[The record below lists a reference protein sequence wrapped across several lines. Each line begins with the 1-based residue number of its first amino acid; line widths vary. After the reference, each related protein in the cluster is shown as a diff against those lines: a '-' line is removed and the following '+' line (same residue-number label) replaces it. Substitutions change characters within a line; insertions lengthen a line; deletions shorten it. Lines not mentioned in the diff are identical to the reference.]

1 MGASVR
7 NGLLNIFL
15 RAIDVVAL
23 SLLAKET
30 YGEFM
35 TKSPA

>member
-15 RAIDVVAL
+15 WAIDVVAL
-23 SLLAKET
+23 SLLAMEP

-35 TKSPA
+35 TKNPV